1 MGSSSPP
8 RSWNSPL
15 FLVIFAPVARVAF
28 KLGNFLLLVALAGSP
43 IPLKKKV
50 IALPRRVLKFICL
63 GALLAVVGCSKQDSN
78 AKAAGGP
85 PAFPVKVQTLQAQLV
100 PETTEYLATLKSRNV
115 SALQPQVEGE
125 VTKIFVHS
133 GQRVEAG
140 TPVLEID
147 PRRQEATV
155 NNQEATFRSRQATL
169 ELNRVE
175 YERRKKLYAAGVIA
189 KADLDTAQSAY
200 EVSKADVEALQ
211 AGIREQQVQLHYYT
225 VRSPMT
231 GIVGDVPVHVGDRV
245 SNQTLLT
252 TVDRGGGE
260 LEAYVYVPAER
271 SGAVHSGLPVEL
283 LDDQGKSVARAQVF
297 FVSPQVDTTTQ
308 TILLKA
314 RVSNTNQRFRN
325 DQTVH
330 ARLIWSERKAPVIP
344 VTAVSRLSGKTFAFV
359 AEQQGQQTVA
369 RQKIIQLGDLVGNDY
384 VVLSGLQPGE
394 RLITT
399 SIQFLADGMP
409 VVPQS

>member
-78 AKAAGGP
+78 PKAASGP

-189 KADLDTAQSAY
+189 KADLDTAQTAY
-200 EVSKADVEALQ
+200 EASRADVQEIGRASC
-211 AGIREQQVQLHYYT
+211 RE
-225 VRSPMT
+225 
-231 GIVGDVPVHVGDRV
+231 RV
-245 SNQTLLT
+245 ES
-252 TVDRGGGE
+252 
-260 LEAYVYVPAER
+260 
-271 SGAVHSGLPVEL
+271 SGVCVE
-283 LDDQGKSVARAQVF
+283 D
-297 FVSPQVDTTTQ
+297 
-308 TILLKA
+308 
-314 RVSNTNQRFRN
+314 
-325 DQTVH
+325 
-330 ARLIWSERKAPVIP
+330 
-344 VTAVSRLSGKTFAFV
+344 
-359 AEQQGQQTVA
+359 
-369 RQKIIQLGDLVGNDY
+369 
-384 VVLSGLQPGE
+384 
-394 RLITT
+394 
-399 SIQFLADGMP
+399 
-409 VVPQS
+409 